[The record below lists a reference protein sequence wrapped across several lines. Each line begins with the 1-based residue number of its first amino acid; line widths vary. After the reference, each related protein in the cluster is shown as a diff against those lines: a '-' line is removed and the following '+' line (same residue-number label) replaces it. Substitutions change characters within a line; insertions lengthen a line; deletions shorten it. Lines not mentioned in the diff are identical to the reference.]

1 MPPTKLRKI
10 FAVLRSHHSQDAQ
23 FLAGIARA
31 MSGNAPWRCGGCR
44 QLRKHTATFCQTCQQ
59 PWQNTIDRTYVHQPG
74 GRQDYAANWNYD
86 QTGWGGQQGYQNWS
100 RARSKS
106 RTQTPKGRRSKSAQS
121 RGPGK
126 GQGKGFT
133 QPMPPPPMPPPTT
146 AWTNFNMQN
155 MPNPQMMMM
164 SQGMPFMPP
173 PQSKVP
179 PSSTQQATSVAPTA
193 PTFQSPIPPQLVMD
207 SEQREF
213 MEMARA
219 RQSELPPDM
228 RQKMQKLTKKEGA
241 QATKELHSAVRTL
254 GFARKD
260 VEEALQARSNLIGSW
275 KSFLSGAVQT
285 WQEYTVLFQN
295 QERELQERIQQAHL
309 AFAQAKQQAEQ
320 SQQEAGK
327 ITAIE
332 IKDDDEELDGDQSQ
346 ADLSSGKIHEGLKNL
361 TASLQQLQQ
370 QAEAIEIE
378 EKAAKRP
385 RTTAS
390 QMAADMETGDGGPAE
405 ASKPPF
411 VSPGCA

>member
-1 MPPTKLRKI
+1 
-10 FAVLRSHHSQDAQ
+10 
-23 FLAGIARA
+23 
-31 MSGNAPWRCGGCR
+31 
-44 QLRKHTATFCQTCQQ
+44 
-59 PWQNTIDRTYVHQPG
+59 
-74 GRQDYAANWNYD
+74 
-86 QTGWGGQQGYQNWS
+86 
-100 RARSKS
+100 
-106 RTQTPKGRRSKSAQS
+106 
-121 RGPGK
+121 
-126 GQGKGFT
+126 
-133 QPMPPPPMPPPTT
+133 
-146 AWTNFNMQN
+146 
-155 MPNPQMMMM
+155 
-164 SQGMPFMPP
+164 
-173 PQSKVP
+173 
-179 PSSTQQATSVAPTA
+179 
-193 PTFQSPIPPQLVMD
+193 MD

-285 WQEYTVLFQN
+285 WQDYTVLFQN

-332 IKDDDEELDGDQSQ
+332 IKDDEEELDGDQSQ

-390 QMAADMETGDGGPAE
+390 QMAAAMETGDGGPSTE